1 MAGRKQ
7 GHGRPDKRLRLS
19 RLLDVAVALSA
30 RRFNI
35 PTIVCCETYKFSE
48 KVQLDSICWNEVGD
62 PDELVRPTEQADMRS
77 GPW

>member
-1 MAGRKQ
+1 MAVLTRGS
-7 GHGRPDKRLRLS
+7 GF

-62 PDELVRPTEQADMRS
+62 PDELVRPREQEGD
-77 GPW
+77 